1 MNPSRVASVL
11 TMAQNSRKPKR
22 EERGRRILTASRSR
36 ILPLL
41 TLLTLL
47 GLVVSACTQ
56 QGGGPSTGGGTDQ
69 ADPNGELTTRVGG
82 EPDTIDPQKESFVDE
97 IGVTMRV
104 FEALMTADVKTGKVI
119 PAAAK
124 DQPKISADGKTY
136 TYTLRDGLKYSD
148 GKAITA
154 NDFKYGWQRL
164 CDPATA
170 GEYAFTGYIVAGCE
184 AWNSLD
190 PKKDDPA
197 KLASAKTDFLSNITV
212 SGNDITFK
220 LTDPA
225 PYFNAI
231 ASIWVGAP
239 AREDT
244 VTKGGDKWTEPAT
257 FIGNGPFVLSE
268 WKHNEK
274 MVFTRNPNYRTP
286 TKLAKWTVVM
296 ITEGAVAFAAYRNN
310 EIDLY
315 GVAAED
321 LRTIDGDADLKKQ
334 VVDGPDGC
342 SYYVGFNNRKAPFND
357 KNVRVAFAKSF
368 DRDAYI
374 NDVQKIGKPSTSF
387 ISPGLPGYDAGDTF
401 QKFDPAAAKAALAQ
415 AAPAATAAL
424 ADVKITYSANARNK
438 TRLEW
443 FQQQWKTNLNAN
455 ITLDPVDS
463 TTFTQLVKKPETLP
477 LMFLLGWCPDYYDQQ
492 DWLTTVFSSKASS
505 GRVGYTSKQF
515 DDLVFAADK
524 EGDSKKR
531 DDMYQQASRL
541 LSQDA
546 AAAFIYYGATK
557 ILQKPWVKNYY
568 ITALGFEI
576 ARFTDVYV
584 TKKT

>member
-1 MNPSRVASVL
+1 MW
-11 TMAQNSRKPKR
+11 
-22 EERGRRILTASRSR
+22 
-36 ILPLL
+36 PLL
-41 TLLTLL
+41 SLMTLLAVIV
-47 GLVVSACTQ
+47 GACTQ
-56 QGGGPSTGGGTDQ
+56 QSGGPTTGGGSDQ
-69 ADPNGELTTRVGG
+69 ADPNGELVTNMGS
-82 EPDTIDPQKESFVDE
+82 EPDNIDPQQSSFVEE
-97 IGVTMRV
+97 IAVNMKV
-104 FEALMTADVKTGKVI
+104 FEALMTFDIKSGKAI

-148 GKAITA
+148 GKAVTA
-154 NDFKYGWQRL
+154 NDFKYGWTRL

-170 GEYAFTGYIVAGCE
+170 GEYAFTGYIVVGCE
-184 AWNSLD
+184 DWNNMD

-197 KLASAKTDFLSNITV
+197 KLQAAKQKFTDSVTV
-212 SGNDITFK
+212 SGSDITFK

-239 AREDT
+239 AREDQ

-274 MVFTRNPNYRTP
+274 MVFTRNSNYRNP
-286 TKLAKWTVVM
+286 TKLAKWTQVM
-296 ITEGAVAFAAYRNN
+296 INEGAVAFAAYRNN
-310 EIDLY
+310 ELDLY

-321 LRTIDGDADLKKQ
+321 LRTIDADADLKKQ

-342 SYYVGFNNRKAPFND
+342 SYYIGYNNRKAPFND
-357 KNVRVAFAKSF
+357 KNVRIAFSKSF

-374 NDVQKIGKPSTSF
+374 TDVQKIGKPSTSF
-387 ISPGLPGYDAGDTF
+387 ISPGLPGYDSGDTF
-401 QKFDPAAAKAALAQ
+401 QKFDAAAAKAALAQ
-415 AAPAATAAL
+415 AGPEAQAAIGAL
-424 ADVKITYSANARNK
+424 KITYSSSARTK

-443 FQQQWKTNLNAN
+443 FQQQWKNNLNVN
-455 ITLDPVDS
+455 VTLDPVDS
-463 TTFTQLVKKPETLP
+463 TTYTQLVKKPETLP

-568 ITALGFEI
+568 ITALGFGV

-584 TKKT
+584 TKKP